1 MIFNLTLP
9 SYKFV
14 NKGSRNWLTQKAFQ
28 DVKVVVLEHL
38 PVYMHLYLLLNTYTD
53 LLEQTYYAE

>member
-14 NKGSRNWLTQKAFQ
+14 NKGSQNWLTQKASQ
-28 DVKVVVLEHL
+28 EVKMVVSEHL
-38 PVYMHLYLLLNTYTD
+38 YVHLYLLLNTHTD
-53 LLEQTYYAE
+53 LVEQTYYAE